1 MLVRIHGYLFILWV
15 IIQHH
20 FILYYS
26 NYSRFDHW
34 EHLQFDILQSLWG
47 LFLFCMWVCQVS
59 LVVTDSCDPV
69 DYSLPGS
76 SVHGVLQ
83 SRILEWVTTL
93 SFRGSYYL
101 GIEPTSLRSPALP
114 GGFFFFLPLAPPG
127 KPHCCFSTLSF
138 VATKC
143 LGSSCIFPL
152 LVMESATS
160 PRILGSFHWIMLFQ
174 NKIWV
179 LDCLFDIFLIS

>member
-1 MLVRIHGYLFILWV
+1 MLVRIRGYLFILWV

-26 NYSRFDHW
+26 NYSRFGHW

-114 GGFFFFLPLAPPG
+114 GGFFFFTISTTWEAPLLFQ
-127 KPHCCFSTLSF
+127 HFIFCCYKMSRLILHISF
-138 VATKC
+138 VSY
-143 LGSSCIFPL
+143 G
-152 LVMESATS
+152 
-160 PRILGSFHWIMLFQ
+160 
-174 NKIWV
+174 
-179 LDCLFDIFLIS
+179 ISHFS